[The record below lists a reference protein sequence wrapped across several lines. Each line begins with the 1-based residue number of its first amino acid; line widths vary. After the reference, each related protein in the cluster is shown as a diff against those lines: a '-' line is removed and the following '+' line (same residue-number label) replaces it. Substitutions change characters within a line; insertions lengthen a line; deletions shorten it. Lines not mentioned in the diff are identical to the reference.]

1 MADNRSFL
9 RNPSVQP
16 EPNLSE
22 EIQRRAYELYVQRGQ
37 SDGHALDD
45 WLRAEGELRREGH
58 QRQPSSFSTPNRE
71 A

>member
-1 MADNRSFL
+1 MADNRSPL

-37 SDGHALDD
+37 ADGYALDD
-45 WLRAEGELRREGH
+45 WLRAESELRTEGH
-58 QRQPSSFSTPNRE
+58 QRQPSSYSTPNR
-71 A
+71 AA